1 MPGRWSTWML
11 AILLA
16 SGAVGCKPKPKPPP
30 PPPPAPAPPPP
41 PPPAPMI
48 KEITVSERIQFETD
62 KAILLEQSKVVLGE
76 VVRVLQDNPQIR
88 LVEIGGHTD
97 STGDAGKN
105 LLLSDQRARSVRDF
119 LISQGIDG
127 SRLRARGYGDRV
139 PMGSNDTE
147 EGKLQ
152 NRRVEFR
159 IKEQGN

>member
-1 MPGRWSTWML
+1 MLRRWSTLIL
-11 AILLA
+11 ATA
-16 SGAVGCKPKPKPPP
+16 VVCAAVGCKPKPKPPP
-30 PPPPAPAPPPP
+30 PPAPAPAPPPP
-41 PPPAPMI
+41 PPPAPVI

-97 STGDAGKN
+97 STGDPGKN
-105 LLLSDQRARSVRDF
+105 LLLSDQRARSVRDY

-127 SRLRARGYGDRV
+127 NRLRARGYGDRV

-159 IKEQGN
+159 IIEQGN